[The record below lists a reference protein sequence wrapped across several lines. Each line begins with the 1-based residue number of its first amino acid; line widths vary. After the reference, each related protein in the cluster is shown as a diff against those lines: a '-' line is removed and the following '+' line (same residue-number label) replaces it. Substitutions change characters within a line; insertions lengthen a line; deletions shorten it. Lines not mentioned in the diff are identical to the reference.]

1 MFDDQKPRNRLLE
14 AQNRHRR
21 PIIDPQKPK
30 IDLQRAKISSQ
41 WPKIESRRPK
51 MDPHHR
57 GQNWLPE
64 LQKRIP
70 DTQNWLP
77 DAKINSQCLKS
88 TPICSK
94 LIPRHPKSRHRA
106 KINKKTLDNPPQQ
119 CWKFR
124 IYHRTCIFMIFPTN
138 SHPHESWTSQI
149 SRIDPNQFYPSKERF
164 FRTLS
169 EGSHWF
175 ECSLLP

>member
-14 AQNRHRR
+14 AQNRHQR

-30 IDLQRAKISSQ
+30 IELQRAKISSQ

-51 MDPHHR
+51 MDPYHR

-94 LIPRHPKSRHRA
+94 LIPRDPKSSLRA
-106 KINKKTLDNPPQQ
+106 KINKKNPVQSPPIMLEIQDLSPDLH
-119 CWKFR
+119 F
-124 IYHRTCIFMIFPTN
+124 HDF
-138 SHPHESWTSQI
+138 
-149 SRIDPNQFYPSKERF
+149 SRKRPMSNPFWVCYWRS
-164 FRTLS
+164 
-169 EGSHWF
+169 
-175 ECSLLP
+175 